1 MAKKFIGIF
10 HDESSLHQRMQALKQ
25 QGHTDSDFSVVGR
38 DDAADETS
46 GASWI
51 DQIKSKFS
59 HEPPLRETLKR
70 VGHSGDEAERHYQE
84 VERGGIAL
92 FAKDRHDE
100 HDHAYDHDHHH
111 DHDHDHTHDHL
122 NDENDRHGGKVANP
136 GINDYESEH
145 SDDHDKSD
153 RSKWKADDVD

>member
-10 HDESSLHQRMQALKQ
+10 HDESSLHQKMQALKE
-25 QGHTDSDFSVVGR
+25 QGHKDSDFSVVGR
-38 DDAADETS
+38 DEAADEAS

-70 VGHSGDEAERHYQE
+70 VGHSDQEAEQHYQE

-92 FAKDRHDE
+92 FAKDRHD
-100 HDHAYDHDHHH
+100 
-111 DHDHDHTHDHL
+111 DHDHDHGHNHDHDH
-122 NDENDRHGGKVANP
+122 NHSHEDGHRHGGKVENP
-136 GINDYESEH
+136 GVNDYESEH
-145 SDDHDKSD
+145 ESDHDKSD
-153 RSKWKADDVD
+153 RSKWKADDID